1 MAFLEKERFSLAK
14 SIDEIELSLQHEE
27 TSRNQLRST
36 LIQLK
41 EKISL
46 LDQESSRNQNVIG
59 GKGPMLRET
68 RVKSMVFREMGLSW
82 LLEDESSN
90 ANNDIKCRVIS
101 RKSNDVHT
109 LSLSPPITP
118 PSDQRRFDEA
128 QKLWSLVSQ

>member
-1 MAFLEKERFSLAK
+1 MALLERERFSLAK
-14 SIDEIELSLQHEE
+14 SIDEIELALQHEE
-27 TSRNQLRST
+27 TSRNQLRHT

-82 LLEDESSN
+82 LLEDEGSADN
-90 ANNDIKCRVIS
+90 EIKCRVIS

-109 LSLSPPITP
+109 LSLSPPSSSPT
-118 PSDQRRFDEA
+118 SDQRRFDEA